1 MEKPTTNPSK
11 AIEFTEYI
19 PAKTKVAF
27 GTIGAGVALLS
38 GIGLGSAIT
47 FFYNIKLGLSEELVT
62 LAWLIFGIWNAL
74 NDPLFGIF
82 EENTKT
88 KIGRRIPYIRYGA
101 PLFALTFI
109 FCWFPIFTS
118 SEMGLFW
125 NLLLVLFLFDST
137 YTMIGLITYT
147 LPAEMCLT
155 QKGRADFSLYS
166 IYFGA
171 VGMIVAMALP
181 MILLTGETADLDPM
195 FKPIMIIVAIISC
208 VIMIWGSYHITEN
221 KYAMHEPTLG
231 FFQSIKE
238 TFKNKAF
245 LIFEANNFFYEIGWT
260 IIIGMLTYYVNFV
273 LKLSGFMASVPL
285 LAVFLMVF
293 IFIGPANKMLSK
305 YNLKTLYMFGL
316 LVAAFGFLLL
326 YFSGDNMVFSFISL
340 AVIGIGF
347 SPITLAGPPLMHDI
361 IDYDEILTGKRRET
375 TYAGVNA
382 LITKPS
388 ISIANALFL
397 MLIKASG
404 FDNTLT
410 LQSEQTQNGILLA
423 FSFIPFIS
431 LLLAAFFIYFFPLVG
446 EKWQKQKLELNVI
459 HQQKEIAYLE
469 QLKEEHPEEFSQ

>member
-1 MEKPTTNPSK
+1 MEKSIQNPSK
-11 AIEFTEYI
+11 SSEFTEII
-19 PAKTKVAF
+19 PAKKKVAF

-62 LAWLIFGIWNAL
+62 LAWLIFGIWNAI

-82 EENTKT
+82 EERTKT

-101 PLFALTFI
+101 PLFALTFV
-109 FCWFPIFTS
+109 FCWFPIFTT
-118 SEMGLFW
+118 EMGLFW

-155 QKGRADFSLYS
+155 QKGRASFSLYS

-181 MILLTGETADLDPM
+181 MILLTGETAELDPM
-195 FKPIMIIVAIISC
+195 FKPLMVIIALISC
-208 VIMIWGSYHITEN
+208 VLMIWGSYHITEN
-221 KYAMHEPTLG
+221 KYAMQEPTLG

-245 LIFEANNFFYEIGWT
+245 LIFEANNFFYEIAWT

-273 LKLSGFMASVPL
+273 LKLSGFMATVPL

-293 IFIGPANKMLSK
+293 IFIAPTNKLLEK
-305 YNLKTLYMFGL
+305 YNLKKLYIGGL
-316 LVAAFGFLLL
+316 VIAALGFLML
-326 YFSGDNMVFSFISL
+326 YFSGTNLVFSFISL

-347 SPITLAGPPLMHDI
+347 SPITLTGPPLMQDI
-361 IDYDEILTGKRRET
+361 IDYDEVLTGKRRET

-404 FDNTLT
+404 FDNSVMI
-410 LQSEQTQNGILLA
+410 QSEPAQNGILLA
-423 FSFIPFIS
+423 FCFIPIIS
-431 LLLAAFFIYFFPLVG
+431 LLLAAFFVYFFPLAG
-446 EKWQKQKLELNVI
+446 KDWQKQKMELNAI
-459 HQQKEIAYLE
+459 HQQKEIDYLE
-469 QLKEEHPEEFSQ
+469 QLKGEHPEEFSK

>member
-1 MEKPTTNPSK
+1 MDQITTNPSE
-11 AIEFTEYI
+11 AYEFTEVI
-19 PAKTKVAF
+19 PKKTKIAF
-27 GTIGAGVALLS
+27 GTIGAGVGMLS

-82 EENTKT
+82 EERTKT

-101 PLFALTFI
+101 PIFALTFI

-147 LPAEMCLT
+147 LPAEMCIT
-155 QKGRADFSLYS
+155 QKGRASFSLYS
-166 IYFGA
+166 IIFGA
-171 VGMIVAMALP
+171 IGMLVSMVLP
-181 MILLTGETADLDPM
+181 MVLLTGETTDLNPM
-195 FKPIMIIVAIISC
+195 FKPAMIIVAFISC

-231 FFQSIKE
+231 FFQSIKS

-245 LIFEANNFFYEIGWT
+245 LIFEANNFFYEIAWT
-260 IIIGMLTYYVNFV
+260 IVIGMLTYYVQFV
-273 LKLSGFMASVPL
+273 LGFTGFMATVPL

-293 IFIGPANKMLSK
+293 IFIGPTNKLLTK
-305 YNLKTLYMFGL
+305 YNLKKLYISGL
-316 LVAAFGFLLL
+316 LIASLGFLMLF
-326 YFSGDNMVFSFISL
+326 FSGTNPVFSFISL

-347 SPITLAGPPLMHDI
+347 SPITLTGPPLMHDI

-404 FDNTLT
+404 FDNSLT
-410 LQSEQTQNGILLA
+410 VQSEPAQKGILMA
-423 FSFIPFIS
+423 FSLIPFIS
-431 LLLAAFFIYFFPLVG
+431 LLLATFFVYFFPLSG
-446 EKWQKQKLELNVI
+446 KEWQKQKMELNAI
-459 HQQKEIAYLE
+459 HQQKEIDYLE
-469 QLKEEHPEEFSQ
+469 QLKGEHPEEFSK